1 MKLTWQQKILSISLI
16 ASVVIVISSC
26 SFTKGKQTSERAVA
40 RFHEQFNAGQYHDIY
55 AQSDEGF
62 RKVTSE
68 QDAVA
73 LFDAVRRKLG
83 TVKNANQNGWHVN
96 ATTAGTQV
104 SLAYNTEFTE
114 GKATEQFVFFVSGD
128 NARLFQYNINSPLLV
143 TR

>member
-1 MKLTWQQKILSISLI
+1 MKFTRKQKILSTSVSTLAVLI
-16 ASVVIVISSC
+16 VASC

-73 LFDAVRRKLG
+73 LFDAIRRKLG
-83 TVKNANQNGWHVN
+83 TVKNANQN
-96 ATTAGTQV
+96 
-104 SLAYNTEFTE
+104 
-114 GKATEQFVFFVSGD
+114 
-128 NARLFQYNINSPLLV
+128 
-143 TR
+143 